1 MATHGSEPWFE
12 GVVDALAGQDYPNL
26 HVTFVHGAGERALLE
41 RWSDRFENLEYVE
54 VPADAGF
61 GERMNAGAA
70 AADEPLLLLCHDD
83 VALDQG
89 TVSGLVRE
97 WLRRKDPAA
106 IIAPKLLAWNDS
118 SRLVPAGFDA
128 DRFGETVA
136 LVKPGDLDQGQQD
149 RVAEVFGVSTASLLI
164 ARPFFESLGGFDDA
178 IDWHGE
184 AHDLSL
190 RARVAGSTIVIASA
204 VTARHRA
211 AFAERDGVDE
221 THRTRRHHMRSAL
234 LAPSGFGLIR
244 LVLGFMVL
252 HTVEF
257 FVALA
262 RLDLAELRSIP
273 AAWLWNLRRAPSLF
287 AARKTL
293 ADVRR
298 LTDEDLRLQRRSGSI
313 RLSESLDRRITQRE
327 QATERGERTVSA
339 VRAAGGAI
347 LTLLLAFGARH
358 LLTRPIPAIGEFRRI
373 PDDLG
378 TLTAD
383 WWSGW
388 RTQGMGSEGFAPFAQ
403 PLLDLAGLLTFG
415 QAELLRTLLIVAPL
429 PLGVLGMWRL
439 FARTDSDR
447 APVAA
452 ALLYAAS
459 PVPYNAISGGSLS
472 ALLLYAALPWLLR
485 HLIGVSGSVVFKH
498 PGRRSVSIVGLL
510 TLLTLIGAFVPWV
523 GVTFI
528 VVVVGL
534 VFGSF
539 LAGDMR
545 GMPALLSVSAVALV
559 GAAVLNLPHLLDL
572 GSWADFGTAQT
583 SGGSERTLIELL
595 TQSTGPIGSPV
606 LGWALFAP
614 ALLPIVSG
622 RGLRFTWGMRL
633 WGVVLAAVALA
644 WAGAR
649 GWLPVGLP
657 VDEILLTP
665 VALGMAVL
673 GGLAAMVLDIDLAGA
688 KARRLLPALVAVI
701 GFALALLPLA
711 DGSFSGRWELAR
723 VDLTNAYGSIEAPEE
738 DGAYRVVWIGDAH
751 VLGAAAT
758 PTANGL
764 AWTSSLDGPSD
775 IRAMWPARG
784 GVADD
789 VLTEAI
795 TAGLDGRTSRLGR
808 ELARFG
814 VRYLVVMDQQAPIP
828 EPSRSEPVAGS
839 RAAGFASQLDLVP
852 SGAPNPAVVV
862 YENTA
867 RVPVHAAVAPAV
879 LDNLRLD
886 DPAPVLIER
895 VGSDE
900 WSGQIRTTRNVYAAW
915 EPSDRWTLRVG
926 DTVMPRIDVGTVGM
940 GFDTADV
947 TEIGDARLSYATSE
961 SHRLI
966 LGVQAAAWAAL
977 VFLRRWI
984 VGRERREVRSAE
996 ARAERA

>member
-12 GVVDALAGQDYPNL
+12 GVVDALAAQDYPNL
-26 HVTFVHGAGERALLE
+26 HVTFVHEPGERALLE
-41 RWSDRFENLEYVE
+41 RWSDRFADLTFVE
-54 VPADAGF
+54 VAAGAGY
-61 GERMNAGAA
+61 GERMNAGAV
-70 AADEPLLLLCHDD
+70 ADEPLLLLCHDD
-83 VALDQG
+83 VALDPG
-89 TVSGLVRE
+89 TVSGLVKE

-106 IIAPKLLAWNDS
+106 IIAPKLLSWNDE

-164 ARPFFESLGGFDDA
+164 GRPFFESLGGFDEA

-190 RARVAGSTIVIASA
+190 RARIAGSTVVIASA
-204 VTARHRA
+204 ATARHRA

-221 THRTRRHHMRSAL
+221 TYRSRRHHMRSAL
-234 LAPSGFGLIR
+234 LAPSGLGLIR
-244 LVLGFMVL
+244 LVLSFMVL
-252 HTVEF
+252 HTIEF

-287 AARKTL
+287 AARKAL

-347 LTLLLAFGARH
+347 LMLLLAFGARH

-459 PVPYNAISGGSLS
+459 PLPYNAISGGSLS
-472 ALLLYAALPWLLR
+472 ALLLYAAMPWVLR

-498 PGRRSVSIVGLL
+498 PGRRSVSVVGLL
-510 TLLTLIGAFVPWV
+510 TLLTLLGAFVPWV
-523 GVTFI
+523 GVTF
-528 VVVVGL
+528 VVLVIGL

-545 GMPALLSVSAVALV
+545 GVPALLSVSAIAVV
-559 GAAVLNLPHLLDL
+559 GAALLNLPHLLDL
-572 GSWADFGTAQT
+572 GTWADFGTAQT
-583 SGGSERTLIELL
+583 SDGSERTLIELL

-657 VDEILLTP
+657 VDEVLLAP

-764 AWTSSLDGPSD
+764 AWTSSLDGPPD

-814 VRYLVVMDQQAPIP
+814 VRYLVVMDQQAPVP
-828 EPSRSEPVAGS
+828 EPSRRQPVAES
-839 RAAGFASQLDLVP
+839 RAAGFASQLDLVRT
-852 SGAPNPAVVV
+852 GVVNPAVVV

-879 LDNLRLD
+879 LENLRLD
-886 DPAPVLIER
+886 DPAPVVVDR
-895 VGSDE
+895 DGPDA
-900 WSGQIRTTRNVYAAW
+900 WTGQVRATRNVYAAW
-915 EPSDRWTLRVG
+915 EPSDRWTLTVG
-926 DTVMPRIDVGTVGM
+926 GTVMPRIDIGPVGM
-940 GFDTADV
+940 GFATESVTDV
-947 TEIGDARLSYATSE
+947 ADARFSYATSE
-961 SHRLI
+961 VHRMV
-966 LGVQAAAWAAL
+966 LGAQVFGWGVLA
-977 VFLRRWI
+977 FLRRWI
-984 VGRERREVRSAE
+984 VGRERREVRLAE

>member
-1 MATHGSEPWFE
+1 MATHGAEPWFE
-12 GVVDALAGQDYPNL
+12 SVVDALAEQDYPNL
-26 HVTFVHGAGERALLE
+26 RVTFVHSAGDRPLLE
-41 RWSDRFENLEYVE
+41 RWSERIEHLDLVE
-54 VPADAGF
+54 VGSDAGY

-70 AADEPLLLLCHDD
+70 EAEEPLLLLCHDD
-83 VALDQG
+83 VAFEPG
-89 TVSGLVRE
+89 TISALVRE
-97 WLRRKDPAA
+97 WLRRSDPKAL
-106 IIAPKLLAWNDS
+106 IAPKLVSWNDTT
-118 SRLVPAGFDA
+118 RLVPAGFDA
-128 DRFGETVA
+128 DRFGETLAV
-136 LVKPGDLDQGQQD
+136 VKPGDLDQGQQD
-149 RVAEVFGVSTASLLI
+149 RVAEVFGVSTAALLVG
-164 ARPFFESLGGFDDA
+164 RNFFNELGGFDEA

-190 RARVAGSTIVIASA
+190 RARIAGSTIVIASSA
-204 VTARHRA
+204 TARHRA
-211 AFAERDGVDE
+211 AFAERDGADE
-221 THRTRRHHMRSAL
+221 TFRSRRHHMRSAL
-234 LAPSGFGLIR
+234 LAPSGFGLVR
-244 LVLGFMVL
+244 LVLSFVVL
-252 HTVEF
+252 HTIEF
-257 FVALA
+257 AVALV

-273 AAWLWNLRRAPSLF
+273 AAWFWNLRRLPSLF
-287 AARKTL
+287 AARGAL
-293 ADVRR
+293 AEVRSR
-298 LTDEDLRLQRRSGSI
+298 GDDELRLLRRSGSI
-313 RLSESLDRRITQRE
+313 RLSESVDRRITARE
-327 QATERGERTVSA
+327 QASERGERTVSA
-339 VRAAGGAI
+339 VRAAGASI
-347 LTLLLAFGARH
+347 LILLLAFGARH
-358 LLTRPIPAIGEFRRI
+358 LLTRSIPAVGEFRLL

-388 RTQGMGSEGFAPFAQ
+388 RTNGMGSEGFAPFAQ

-415 QAELLRTLLIVAPL
+415 QAGLLRTLLIVLPL

-472 ALLLYAALPWLLR
+472 ALFLFAALPWVLR

-498 PGRRSVSIVGLL
+498 PGRRSVSVVGLL
-510 TLLTLIGAFVPWV
+510 ALLTLVGAFVPWV
-523 GVTFI
+523 GVTFL

-545 GMPALLSVSAVALV
+545 GVPALLGVAAVALA
-559 GAAVLNLPHLLDL
+559 GAALLNLPHLLDL
-572 GSWADFGTAQT
+572 TSWADFGTAQT
-583 SGGSERTLIELL
+583 SGGSDRSLIELL
-595 TQSTGPIGSPV
+595 TQATGPIGSTV

-657 VDEILLTP
+657 VDEVLLAP
-665 VALGMAVL
+665 MAMAMAVL

-688 KARRLLPALVAVI
+688 KARRLLPALFAVI

-723 VDLTNAYGSIEAPEE
+723 VDLTNAYGSIAAPPE
-738 DGAYRVVWIGDAH
+738 DGAYRVLWIGDAH

-764 AWTSSLDGPSD
+764 AWTSSLDGPPD
-775 IRAMWPARG
+775 IRALWPSRG
-784 GVADD
+784 GEADR

-814 VRYLVVMDQQAPIP
+814 VRYLVVMDQQAPVP
-828 EPSRSEPVAGS
+828 EPSRRVAVADS
-839 RAAGFASQLDLVP
+839 RAAGFASQLDLVRT
-852 SGAPNPAVVV
+852 GVVNPAVVV

-867 RVPVHAAVAPAV
+867 RVPLHAAVAPAV
-879 LDNLRLD
+879 LENLRLD
-886 DPAPVLIER
+886 DPAPVVVDR
-895 VGSDE
+895 DGPDA
-900 WSGQIRTTRNVYAAW
+900 WTGQVRTTRNVYAAW
-915 EPSDRWTLRVG
+915 EPSERWTLTVG
-926 DTVMPRIDVGTVGM
+926 GTTMPRLDIGSVGM
-940 GFDTADV
+940 GFETESVTDV
-947 TEIGDARLSYATSE
+947 GDARFSYATSE
-961 SHRLI
+961 VHRMV
-966 LGVQAAAWAAL
+966 LGVQAFGWAVL

-984 VGRERREVRSAE
+984 VGRERREVRLVE

>member
-1 MATHGSEPWFE
+1 MATHGAEPWFE
-12 GVVDALAGQDYPNL
+12 SVVDALANQDYPNL
-26 HVTFVHGAGERALLE
+26 RVTFVHGAGDRPLLE
-41 RWSDRFENLEYVE
+41 RWSERIEHLDLVE
-54 VPADAGF
+54 VASDAGY
-61 GERMNAGAA
+61 GERMNAGVAEA
-70 AADEPLLLLCHDD
+70 EEPLLLLCHDD
-83 VALDQG
+83 VAFEPG
-89 TVSGLVRE
+89 TISALVRE
-97 WLRRKDPAA
+97 WLRRSDPKAV
-106 IIAPKLLAWNDS
+106 IAPKLVSWNDAT
-118 SRLVPAGFDA
+118 RLVPAGFDA
-128 DRFGETVA
+128 DRFGETLAV
-136 LVKPGDLDQGQQD
+136 VKPGDLDQGQQD
-149 RVAEVFGVSTASLLI
+149 RVAEVFGVSTAALLVG
-164 ARPFFESLGGFDDA
+164 RSFFNELDGFDEA

-190 RARVAGSTIVIASA
+190 RARIAGSTVVIASSA
-204 VTARHRA
+204 TARHRA
-211 AFAERDGVDE
+211 AFAERDGADE
-221 THRTRRHHMRSAL
+221 VFRSRRHHMRSAL
-234 LAPSGFGLIR
+234 LAPTGFGLVR
-244 LVLGFMVL
+244 LVLSFMAL
-252 HTVEF
+252 HTIEF
-257 FVALA
+257 VVALI

-273 AAWLWNLRRAPSLF
+273 AAWFWNLRRLPSLL
-287 AARKTL
+287 AARSAL
-293 ADVRR
+293 AERR
-298 LTDEDLRLQRRSGSI
+298 ARGDDELRLLRRSGSI
-313 RLSESLDRRITQRE
+313 RLSESVDRRITARE
-327 QATERGERTVSA
+327 QASERGERTISA
-339 VRAAGGAI
+339 VRAGGAAI
-347 LTLLLAFGARH
+347 LLLLLAFGARH
-358 LLTRPIPAIGEFRRI
+358 LLTRSIPAVGEFRLL

-388 RTQGMGSEGFAPFAQ
+388 RTNGMGSEGFAPFAQ

-415 QAELLRTLLIVAPL
+415 QAGLLRTLLIVLPL

-459 PVPYNAISGGSLS
+459 PMPYNAISGGSLS
-472 ALLLYAALPWLLR
+472 ALFLFAALPWVLR

-498 PGRRSVSIVGLL
+498 PGRRSVSVIGLLALL
-510 TLLTLIGAFVPWV
+510 TLVGAFVPWV
-523 GVTFI
+523 GVTFL

-545 GMPALLSVSAVALV
+545 GVPALLGVAAVALA
-559 GAAVLNLPHLLDL
+559 GAALLNLPHLLDL
-572 GSWADFGTAQT
+572 TSWADFGTAQT

-595 TQSTGPIGSPV
+595 TQATGPIGSTV

-633 WGVVLAAVALA
+633 WGVVLAAVAVA
-644 WAGAR
+644 WTAAR

-657 VDEILLTP
+657 VDEVLLAP
-665 VALGMAVL
+665 MSMAMAVL

-688 KARRLLPALVAVI
+688 KARRLLPALFAVI

-723 VDLTNAYGSIEAPEE
+723 VDLTNAYGSIDAPAE
-738 DGAYRVVWIGDAH
+738 DGAYRVLWIGDAH

-764 AWTSSLDGPSD
+764 AWTSSLDGPPD

-784 GVADD
+784 GEADR

-814 VRYLVVMDQQAPIP
+814 VRYLVVMDQQAPVP
-828 EPSRSEPVAGS
+828 EPSRRVAVAES
-839 RAAGFASQLDLVP
+839 RAAGFASQLDLVRT
-852 SGAPNPAVVV
+852 GVVNPAVVV

-867 RVPVHAAVAPAV
+867 RVPLHAAVAPAV
-879 LDNLRLD
+879 LENLRLD
-886 DPAPVLIER
+886 DPAPVVVDR
-895 VGSDE
+895 DGPDA
-900 WSGQIRTTRNVYAAW
+900 WTGQVRATRNVYAAW
-915 EPSDRWTLRVG
+915 EPSERWTLTVG
-926 DTVMPRIDVGTVGM
+926 GTTMPRLDIGSVGM
-940 GFDTADV
+940 GFETESVTDV
-947 TEIGDARLSYATSE
+947 GDARFSYATSE
-961 SHRLI
+961 VHRMV
-966 LGVQAAAWAAL
+966 LGVQVFGWAVL

-984 VGRERREVRSAE
+984 VGRERREVRLLE